1 MKIKIFETIETI
13 IEMPDKEF
21 DDDPSDCEIATEFF
35 EAVEKGTGKVLYEN
49 RQYCDGYDNEIISWD
64 TNVWV
69 YDKKTKQYKSV
80 PIEEYIKESD
90 NGRV

>member
-35 EAVEKGTGKVLYEN
+35 EAVEKGTVKLIYEN
-49 RQYCDGYDNEIISWD
+49 RQYSDCNDNEIISWD

-69 YDKKTKQYKSV
+69 YDEKTKQSKSV
-80 PIEEYIKESD
+80 PIEDFIKESD
-90 NGRV
+90 NER

>member
-1 MKIKIFETIETI
+1 MKLKIFETIETI

-69 YDKKTKQYKSV
+69 YDKKTKQDKSV
-80 PIEEYIKESD
+80 SIEEYIKEND
-90 NGRV
+90 NEK